1 MEQKKV
7 RGFGFRGTMLVLY
20 QAIAI
25 LTFTVFTNYPMNILS
40 NTGFYPDA
48 STMSLYYTIG
58 ALVGIVVQFLL
69 AKVAGKIKNVK
80 WMGAGLGIASI
91 VLALGIMLIPPSSAT
106 IWLICLGLESCIAT
120 LYFSYA
126 LGILVGQW
134 FPRRK
139 GTVMGIA
146 TIAFPV
152 GNALVGYGFAE
163 PFFARF
169 GASMGEQMGD
179 KIGALIASGVD
190 PAQAEYIAGA
200 SIAQSCAAKTF
211 IPFLI
216 ICVIGLLIGIIFLK
230 DYPEQVGA
238 YRDNDKSLTPEIA
251 QNMMAQEIENKKSS
265 VWTPSKTLGS
275 KDFWFMMIPLGLL
288 VMFSVGMMTQTN
300 AVITQF
306 KELDYN
312 IIMLVIAGCGV
323 VGSFI
328 LGLLDTKFGT
338 KKAVLIASILAFLS
352 GVLGLIE
359 TPVTIVISLCLLG
372 LYMGAQ
378 SNFTVSLVAQYWR
391 REDFASVYTV
401 ANPIINLFNALGP
414 MLIAN
419 LIYVGGVPKTT
430 WIFLAS
436 AIAGVIGIVLI
447 AIMKPVGV
455 KTKDDKLRAA
465 AGKVL
470 DDALVGRQ

>member
-7 RGFGFRGTMLVLY
+7 RGFGFRGWILILY

-25 LTFTVFTNYPMNILS
+25 FTFTVFTNYPMNILS
-40 NTGFYPDA
+40 NTGFYPNA
-48 STMSLYYTIG
+48 STMSLYYTLG
-58 ALVGIVVQFLL
+58 ALAGIVVQFIL
-69 AKVAGKIKNVK
+69 ARSAGKIKNVK
-80 WMGAGLGIASI
+80 WLGVILGAASI
-91 VLALGIMLIPPSSAT
+91 ILGLLIMLIPPSSAT

-152 GNALVGYGFAE
+152 GNAMVGFGFAE

-169 GASMGEQMGD
+169 GASMGADMGPKIEQ
-179 KIGALIASGVD
+179 LIASGVAAD
-190 PAQAEYIAGA
+190 KAEALAGAQIAQA
-200 SIAQSCAAKTF
+200 CAAKTF

-216 ICVIGLLIGIIFLK
+216 VCVIGLILGIVFLR

-251 QNMMAQEIENKKSS
+251 QKMMEAEIENKRTT
-265 VWTPSKTLGS
+265 VWTPAKTLGC
-275 KDFWFMMIPLGLL
+275 KDFWFSVVALGLL

-300 AVITQF
+300 AIITQF
-306 KELDYN
+306 ETLDYSAM
-312 IIMLVIAGCGV
+312 MLIIAGCGV
-323 VGSFI
+323 VGSYI

-338 KKAVLIASILAFLS
+338 KKAILIASILALLS
-352 GVLGLIE
+352 GIFGIFK

-378 SNFTVSLVAQYWR
+378 SNFTVSIVAQYWR

-401 ANPIINLFNALGP
+401 ANPIVNLFNALGP
-414 MLIAN
+414 VLIAN
-419 LIYVGGVPKTT
+419 LIFLKGEADTFY
-430 WIFLAS
+430 IFLAS
-436 AIAGVIGIVLI
+436 IIAGVIGIILI
-447 AIMKPVGV
+447 LLMKPSDV
-455 KTKDDKLRAA
+455 KAKDDKLRAA
-465 AGKVL
+465 AGKPL
-470 DDALVGRQ
+470 DDALVGRK